1 MTTYASPRAHKRVT
15 VGITLLWLLIHT
27 FLWLDAGPREL
38 YDSRLYA
45 EAAQYLFQHG
55 RLESWDQIFYIV
67 PIFLIG
73 LFETTFGAS
82 TIPFVVFQS
91 IVSLFAALA
100 LTRVVVGY
108 TGQPF
113 AGLVAGVIFLI
124 SIDNI
129 QWNMTVMTESL
140 FRSFVVFL
148 LLALSG
154 FRGNMRGLVLIASS
168 TGLVLM
174 TRPAGVPVIGGVV
187 VFLLRYYWMEGR
199 LSRRRLYAIIAGVFV
214 LGLAGAT
221 LMLQAWDL
229 TDQHQRGNIVTY
241 MDVLEGSPDYYPSLR
256 EDVNGVTFLDD
267 SYPGIA
273 RVAHYFFWNPVHAFK
288 VAGLKA
294 WYLISGVRPYYSAYH
309 NVYVAL
315 LYATMYIL
323 GYVGIRRSKMVPI
336 SSFVITVI
344 VLNVLLVAISTVDWD
359 NRFYIPMELGIVVIA
374 AIGLAEVIRGVN
386 FQRD

>member
-55 RLESWDQIFYIV
+55 HPESWDQIFYIV
-67 PIFLIG
+67 PIFCIG
-73 LFETTFGAS
+73 LFETTFGAA
-82 TIPFVVFQS
+82 TVPFIVFQS
-91 IVSLFAALA
+91 VISLFAALA
-100 LTRVVVGY
+100 LVKVVLNC
-108 TGQPF
+108 TGRHV

-154 FRGNMRGLVLIASS
+154 FRGNMRGLVLIASL

-174 TRPAGVPVIGGVV
+174 TRPAGAPIVGGVV
-187 VFLLRYYWMEGR
+187 VFLLRYYWMEGK
-199 LSRRRLYAIIAGVFV
+199 LSRRQLSVIVAAV
-214 LGLAGAT
+214 LVSGLVAAT
-221 LMLQAWDL
+221 VMLQAWDF
-229 TDQHQRGNIVTY
+229 TDQHKRGNIVTY
-241 MDVLEGSPDYYPSLR
+241 MDVLEGSPGYYPSLR
-256 EDVNGVTFLDD
+256 EDVNDVTFLDD

-323 GYVGIRRSKMVPI
+323 GYVGIRRVGMAPI
-336 SSFVITVI
+336 SSFAITVI

-359 NRFYIPMELGIVVIA
+359 NRFYIPMEPGIVVMA
-374 AIGLAEVIRGVN
+374 AIGLAEVIRGVS